1 MSQAIISLN
10 SGSSSIKFG
19 LYELTEAGPVHVAG
33 GKLEG
38 IGTAPRIRITD
49 ENGTVLGQRVWEDGA
64 ALTHEHLLDDLYGWA
79 DRYLPAHRI
88 VAVGHRIVHGGAD
101 FWHPMRIDAALMEKL
116 EAFCSLAPLHQPHN
130 LAAVREIARKTPGL
144 FQVACFDTAFHH
156 AMAPVA
162 ARMALPRALAE
173 RGFRRYGFHGLSYE
187 YIAKTLAEQDPEMSR
202 GKVIVAHLGNGASM
216 CAMENGQS
224 VDTTMGFTALDGLMM
239 GTRTGSLDPGVVV
252 HLQLQEGMSAHQVES
267 LLYRESG
274 LLGVSGGISSDMRT
288 LHESRDPHAAEAV
301 ELFVWRAARH
311 AGALMCSLQGLD
323 GLVFTAGIGE
333 NDPIIRSAICRRLAW
348 AGVRI
353 DEAANAAGAPVIST
367 PGSPVTV
374 RVIPTDEERMIALH
388 SYRLYR
394 EAHPVEH
401 PGTAG

>member
-19 LYELTEAGPVHVAG
+19 LYVLTPEGPVHVAG

-38 IGTAPRIRITD
+38 IGTAPRIVIKD
-49 ENGTVLGQRVWEDGA
+49 EDGA
-64 ALTHEHLLDDLYGWA
+64 VLGEKVWENGAGLSHEALLDELYGWA
-79 DRYLPAHRI
+79 DRHLPAHRI
-88 VAVGHRIVHGGAD
+88 VAVGHRVVHGGSD
-101 FWHPMRIDAALMEKL
+101 FWEPVRIDAGLIGKL

-130 LAAVREIARKTPGL
+130 LAAVREIAKKSPGL

-156 AMAPVA
+156 TMSAVA
-162 ARMALPRALAE
+162 ARMALRRDLAD

-187 YIAKTLAEQDPEMSR
+187 YIARTLTELDPAAAKGR
-202 GKVIVAHLGNGASM
+202 VIVAHLGNGASM
-216 CAMENGQS
+216 CAMQDCRS

-252 HLQLQEGMSAHQVES
+252 HLQLQEGMTAHQVES

-288 LHESRDPHAAEAV
+288 LHESSDPHAAEAV

-311 AGALMCSLQGLD
+311 AGALMSSLQGLD

-333 NDPIIRSAICRRLAW
+333 NDPLVRSAICKRLEW
-348 AGVRI
+348 AGIVI

-367 PGSPVTV
+367 PESRVVV

-388 SYRLYR
+388 TFRLYR
-394 EAHPVEH
+394 HYHPD
-401 PGTAG
+401 AI